1 MGMRSRIDEFRGILG
16 DGPNCLIQCDIESD
30 INEVVPWWKQ
40 KLIGILVWD
49 AVCPKVFEMDNDSIA
64 EVVVEVITPENE
76 NYALEAKDECP
87 VSAIIVD

>member
-1 MGMRSRIDEFRGILG
+1 M
-16 DGPNCLIQCDIESD
+16 
-30 INEVVPWWKQ
+30 
-40 KLIGILVWD
+40 WD